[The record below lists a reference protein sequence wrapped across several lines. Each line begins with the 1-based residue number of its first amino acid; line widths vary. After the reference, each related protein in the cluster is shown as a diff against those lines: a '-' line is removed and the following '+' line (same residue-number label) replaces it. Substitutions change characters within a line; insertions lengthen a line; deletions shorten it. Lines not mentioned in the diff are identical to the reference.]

1 MTDAVLTS
9 STLALNPKPI
19 EYLSLLEEAAVGAE
33 EK

>member
-9 STLALNPKPI
+9 STLAPNPKQI
-19 EYLSLLEEAAVGAE
+19 EYLSLLEEVTVGAE